1 MAVTLNA
8 STTAGLVQ
16 TADTSGVLALQTA
29 GTTAVTVDA
38 SQNVGIGTASPGARV
53 DVRTAALGTALQLS
67 DDTNYG
73 ANFIGISGG
82 LKLAMNGTQTF
93 SVFQTTN
100 ERLTIDGS
108 GNLKFNSGY
117 GSAATAYGCRAWVN
131 FNGTGT
137 PAIRGSGNVSSITD
151 NGTGDYTVNF
161 TTAMPD
167 INYCSLATG
176 TGQEGVSIDGYVNFR
191 DTVTNKL
198 VGSVRVQEVLQSG
211 SPYDTPNMNVAIFR

>member
-176 TGQEGVSIDGYVNFR
+176 TGQEGVSVDGYANFR